1 MELSKALGTI
11 NHDLFLS
18 KLKAYDFN
26 KNSVSFI
33 RSYAT
38 NGNQQT
44 KTGSTFSDS
53 KKIINRVPQGSILG
67 PLFFKL
73 FINDL
78 FLFSNKSEI
87 CNYADDINK
96 DINQTIVA
104 LSNDFETLTK
114 KYSYHSYMV
123 LNPDKCLLC
132 H

>member
-1 MELSKALGTI
+1 MELSKAPGTI

-38 NGNQQT
+38 NRNQRT
-44 KTGSTFSDS
+44 KIGSTFSDS
-53 KKIINRVPQGSILG
+53 KKIIHRVPQGSILG
-67 PLFFKL
+67 RLFFKL

-78 FLFSNKSEI
+78 FLFSSKSEI

-96 DINQTIVA
+96 DINQTIGA
-104 LSNDFETLTK
+104 LSNDFETLK
-114 KYSYHSYMV
+114 NAPIIAILY
-123 LNPDKCLLC
+123 
-132 H
+132 